1 MIFKIKVFCEI
12 LSAIGEQ
19 KSITSGFHT
28 KIIYFSKPQT
38 KALPALRSI
47 SINNFCISSR
57 LPDTFS

>member
-47 SINNFCISSR
+47 SINNFCI
-57 LPDTFS
+57 